1 MCEPALFESAL
12 THMCVPLP
20 ELDRDE
26 KGRAPMR
33 CSDGRAQ
40 LAWRPEAVGDILG
53 VRRRS
58 QESATAVG
66 DPAAVG
72 GLGTTVE
79 HLFATIL
86 DRGARHLHASARL
99 GGAI

>member
-1 MCEPALFESAL
+1 
-12 THMCVPLP
+12 
-20 ELDRDE
+20 
-26 KGRAPMR
+26 MR

-72 GLGTTVE
+72 GLGTMVE
-79 HLFATIL
+79 HIFSYHM
-86 DRGARHLHASARL
+86 DRMARHFICVICRGSDLTARGRAS
-99 GGAI
+99 

>member
-1 MCEPALFESAL
+1 LCEPALFESAS
-12 THMCVPLP
+12 THTCVPLP

-72 GLGTTVE
+72 SLGTMVE
-79 HLFATIL
+79 HIFGYHM
-86 DRGARHLHASARL
+86 DRLARHLHA
-99 GGAI
+99 GAG